1 VTITLYHRSYP
12 VAGAPVAVSFVPD
25 SASQRHTFT
34 AAGQVY
40 EAERRELR
48 VVVPDDAKLDL
59 AGRLLGWA
67 GPDGPVKSTAKEVY
81 DLAEARTSGFQM
93 AE

>member
-1 VTITLYHRSYP
+1 
-12 VAGAPVAVSFVPD
+12 
-25 SASQRHTFT
+25 
-34 AAGQVY
+34 VY

-48 VVVPDDAKLDL
+48 VVVPDDANLDV
-59 AGRLLGWA
+59 AKRLLGWA
-67 GPDGPVKSTAKEVY
+67 GTEGPVKSTAKEVY